1 MESVLAE
8 VSGERQRQDEKWGGP
23 LHDDEHST
31 AEFVQWI
38 EDYAG
43 WARMMAS
50 MKSMDKARRRLIQVA
65 ALAVAAVESL
75 DRKEERR
82 KRMQILPLSGEKCV
96 ECDEPADYARQ
107 YGCPQGRDDCPH
119 EKEK

>member
-1 MESVLAE
+1 MESVLTE
-8 VSGERQRQDEKWGGP
+8 VSEERQRQDEKWGGP
-23 LHDDEHST
+23 LHDDEHNT

-82 KRMQILPLSGEKCV
+82 KRMQLPLSGEKCK
-96 ECDEPADYARQ
+96 ECGEPADYARQ